1 MREIRARSSG
11 HFNDEFVV
19 RAHVCTST
27 QMADGERIVVFFIM
41 AETDK
46 FNWISMSDLIEF
58 DLNNLIN
65 KWSWIKWN

>member
-41 AETDK
+41 AGTDK
-46 FNWISMSDLIEF
+46 FN
-58 DLNNLIN
+58 
-65 KWSWIKWN
+65 